1 MAKYPHNISP
11 NGFIALTWAG
21 FGVATF
27 FVFCRAWIRFRIL
40 DRFGWPDLWILLAFF
55 TLLIGAIVQT
65 RATSLLYN
73 IVGQDEN
80 RTKPS
85 SELREER
92 RAFSRYFITLT
103 LLFLS
108 TLWAV
113 KAAFLALFRPL
124 FEGMRVMKLWWKA
137 ISIFTG
143 LLYFGCLLPP
153 IVISLIGRKAS
164 RESSNVAAKTESE
177 CWETTCR
184 VTQLTV
190 VAAIILFA
198 AVADIVSDLI
208 SKSKFQLRTKP

>member
-27 FVFCRAWIRFRIL
+27 FVFCRGWIRFRIL
-40 DRFGWPDLWILLAFF
+40 DRFGWPDLWIVLAFF

-65 RATSLLYN
+65 CATSLLYD
-73 IVGQDEN
+73 IVEQDEN
-80 RTKPS
+80 RTKVP

-92 RAFSRYFITLT
+92 RAFARYFITLT
-103 LLFLS
+103 LLFLT

-124 FEGMRVMKLWWKA
+124 FEGMRVMKLWWTA

-143 LLYFGCLLPP
+143 LLCFGCLLPP
-153 IVISLIGRKAS
+153 VVISVMSRKGS
-164 RESSNVAAKTESE
+164 RDSSKVAAKTESE
-177 CWETTCR
+177 
-184 VTQLTV
+184 
-190 VAAIILFA
+190 F
-198 AVADIVSDLI
+198 
-208 SKSKFQLRTKP
+208 